1 MALITVSV
9 LLPTTHKGRDD
20 RLTTDVRRIAYDFEK
35 SVSGAIAANR
45 DKERLDENANANE
58 G

>member
-9 LLPTTHKGRDD
+9 LLSTTHKGRHD
-20 RLTTDVRRIAYDFEK
+20 RLTTDVRRIAYDIEK

-45 DKERLDENANANE
+45 DKERLDENANENE